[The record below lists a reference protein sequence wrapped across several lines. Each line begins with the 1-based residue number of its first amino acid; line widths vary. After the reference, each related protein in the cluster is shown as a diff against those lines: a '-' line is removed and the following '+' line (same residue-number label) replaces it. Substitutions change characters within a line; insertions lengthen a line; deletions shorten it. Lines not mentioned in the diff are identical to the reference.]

1 MVRSF
6 INFLILIS
14 QQKELIFSMAKR
26 QIVSQYVGSVLG
38 FCWTLINPMVLI
50 AVFWF
55 VFSVGFK
62 AQPVKDVPFVVWLTA
77 GMAIW
82 SFFTDVLG
90 KASDA
95 IRNNTALVK
104 KTIFPSQILPFVTII
119 SCLVNHLI
127 FLLLLQVLL
136 IFNDMTFSFI
146 YLQSLYYAFCLIV
159 LLLGLS
165 WTVSALNVFIKD
177 VAQIVSVIL
186 QVGFWATPIFW
197 NIEMMPVSSH
207 VFIKLNPMYYLVQG
221 YRDSFINFVPFWHH
235 PYLTIYFWLFA
246 IGSFISGALIFK
258 RLKPQFADVL

>member
-1 MVRSF
+1 MIRSF
-6 INFLILIS
+6 FNFLRLIS
-14 QQKELIFSMAKR
+14 QQKELILSMAKR

-38 FCWTLINPMVLI
+38 FCWTIINPMVLI

-95 IRNNTALVK
+95 VRNNTALVK
-104 KTIFPSQILPFVTII
+104 KTIFPSQILPFVSII
-119 SCLVNHLI
+119 SCLVNHMVFL
-127 FLLLLQVLL
+127 FLLLILL
-136 IFNDMTFSFI
+136 IFNGMTFSLFFF
-146 YLQSLYYAFCLIV
+146 QSLYYVFCLIV
-159 LLLGLS
+159 LTLGLS
-165 WTVSALNVFIKD
+165 WMVSALNVFIKD

-186 QVGFWATPIFW
+186 QIGFWATPIFW
-197 NIEMMPVSSH
+197 NIDMMPESYH
-207 VFIKLNPMYYLVQG
+207 FFIKLNPMYYLVQG
-221 YRDSFINFVPFWHH
+221 YRDSFIQFVPFWTH

-246 IGSFISGALIFK
+246 IFSFIAGALIFR